1 MRQEREREREREK
14 KIERAHVPVRSCAPA
29 ESAPSSLVSCWYCAI
44 RRTAVTNSHEIRIV
58 VREMAAITSGRRKQG
73 LSPFLCRHNPQKQ
86 LTTPRSK
93 SSLSPSPSLTL
104 PPHPERD
111 QNQMQP
117 LSATLLYRTWYRTGR
132 SQYRLAKHVTTTAL
146 AQHSL
151 QAYACSFVACSRRML
166 TPHAQKLACTMWRT
180 RPHSLAR
187 GQAIGSDPRKVGSKS
202 TR

>member
-1 MRQEREREREREK
+1 M
-14 KIERAHVPVRSCAPA
+14 RSCAPA

-73 LSPFLCRHNPQKQ
+73 LSPFLCDTIR
-86 LTTPRSK
+86 RS
-93 SSLSPSPSLTL
+93 SSLRRVRSRASL
-104 PPHPERD
+104 HP
-111 QNQMQP
+111 P
-117 LSATLLYRTWYRTGR
+117 LSLSLPTQNGTKIKCSPFQLLCCTVHGTVLDVANTD
-132 SQYRLAKHVTTTAL
+132 SQNLSPLPAL